1 MTDNLREQRAERHLE
16 NDGDQMEWHD
26 VLNNRPMGPPMDMI
40 EQTLFK
46 EYAKQLYFREMKVHQ
61 RRQTRIETKAQ
72 RYFNSTPSRGAIAR
86 VLCIATY
93 VNSPYTKTE
102 IAEQLGVSRQAAH
115 DLVEEC
121 LAEGW
126 AEECECCQKHYKA
139 SPALITAGEDYVK
152 FNYETVVDSGVA
164 LAYAALNAYQ
174 NLRKAS

>member
-1 MTDNLREQRAERHLE
+1 MTDEKT
-16 NDGDQMEWHD
+16 MEWHD
-26 VLNNRPMGPPMDMI
+26 VLNNPPMGPPIDII

-72 RYFNSTPSRGAIAR
+72 RYFNSTPTRNAIAR

-102 IAEQLGVSRQAAH
+102 IAEQLCVSRQAAH

-126 AEECECCQKHYKA
+126 AELCDCSGKCYKA
-139 SPALITAGEDYVK
+139 SPALIEAGESYVQ

-164 LAYAALNAYQ
+164 LAFAALNAYQ
-174 NLRKAS
+174 NLRKAT